1 MTVNSK
7 IVAAAAIA
15 AGLFGLQGALVAQ
28 QPKTTWDG
36 VYSEAQATSGKA
48 IFAESCAACHGAE
61 MAGGDMGPG
70 LAGRDF
76 LMNWND
82 LSVGDLYDRI
92 RTSMPQNAPGS
103 LRAEQNAAI
112 VAFVLQKNGFP
123 AGAAELPAQGDV
135 LKKINILATKP

>member
-1 MTVNSK
+1 MTVKSRL
-7 IVAAAAIA
+7 VGAAVIA
-15 AGLFGLQGALVAQ
+15 AGLFGAQGALVAQ
-28 QPKTTWDG
+28 EPKTSWDG
-36 VYSEAQATSGKA
+36 IYTDDQVTRGKA
-48 IFAESCAACHGAE
+48 VYAETCASCHGSE
-61 MAGGDMGPG
+61 MAGGDQGPG

-103 LRAEQNAAI
+103 LKLEQVAD
-112 VAFVLQKNGFP
+112 VLAFVMQRNGFP
-123 AGAAELPAQGDV
+123 AGSAELPAQGEV